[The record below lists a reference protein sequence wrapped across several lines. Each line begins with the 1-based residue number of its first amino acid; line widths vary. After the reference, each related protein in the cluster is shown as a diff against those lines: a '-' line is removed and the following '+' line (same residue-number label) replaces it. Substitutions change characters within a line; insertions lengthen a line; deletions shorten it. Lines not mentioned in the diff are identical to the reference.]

1 MNSESEP
8 TAAIYPKAG
17 RPGARPP
24 RLAARTTK
32 TALLSSAAAILAA
45 VGAHALG
52 AAPLGE
58 VAVSLGVIGGG
69 AAILWRQLSLLEA
82 RREIARTRRINSE
95 MASYRLTFEPAS
107 VGMAHMSLDGRWLRV
122 NDRLCEM
129 LGFTRA
135 ELRQSEKLSFIHP
148 EDRERAA
155 QELQDIAAGKVA
167 KHVGERRYVAK
178 DGAIVPVWTS
188 TTFIAG
194 HDEASNF
201 VAVVVEDI
209 SARKA
214 AEEALKESEE
224 RFSLAMKGSNEGV
237 WDWRLKDNR
246 TYLSPR
252 WKSMLGYEDHELADT
267 PESWEPL
274 LGPGDAEKVA
284 TQVRALE
291 AGDSTGYEI
300 ELKMRHK
307 NGHWVDILSRAFP
320 VFDEN
325 HRMTRLVG
333 THLDISERKRAET
346 DLRRAAT
353 VFAST
358 HEGIIIT
365 DAGGRIERVNPAFQL
380 ITGYTEDEV
389 RGQSAGI
396 LRSGRQ
402 ADEYYSEMWR
412 ELKERSYW
420 QGEIWNRRKDG
431 AIYPEWLTIS
441 AVRNENGEV
450 TNYIGA
456 FTDIT
461 RLKQSEAR
469 LEYLAHYDPLTHLPN
484 RFFLRE
490 RIQAAIAAGRISGET
505 RAILYLDIDRFKTIN
520 DSLGHRTGDELL
532 VTAAERWRTCLTTDD
547 VLARVGGDEF
557 VVLLEPATPQ
567 RAMDVA
573 NELIAEASKPFA
585 FADGRE
591 AYVGLSVGVT
601 TFPNEGDDAD
611 ALLQQADSAL
621 YAAKANRTGVRF
633 YAPALT
639 QAARRQLD
647 LEAGLRRG
655 LERGELALQ
664 YQPLVSLAD
673 RRAFGVE
680 ALVRWRS
687 PTGLIPPMQ
696 FIPMAERTGLI
707 VALGE
712 WVLREACT
720 RMKSW
725 LDAGYDL
732 QTMAVNLSPRQFDL
746 PDICERICAI
756 LEATGLPPS
765 KLEIEITESALMEQ
779 GRNAT
784 RKLEEL
790 KTLGLR
796 VAVDDF
802 GTGHSSL
809 SYLKHF
815 PIDKLKLDRSFIID
829 IPGDP
834 TSMEI
839 AAAIIRLGQSLQL
852 NVLAEGVET
861 EAQADFLALA
871 GCPTAQGYLFAK
883 PLWEEELVKR
893 LDGEWREAQRLTKRK
908 WTA

>member
-1 MNSESEP
+1 M
-8 TAAIYPKAG
+8 I
-17 RPGARPP
+17 
-24 RLAARTTK
+24 
-32 TALLSSAAAILAA
+32 
-45 VGAHALG
+45 
-52 AAPLGE
+52 
-58 VAVSLGVIGGG
+58 
-69 AAILWRQLSLLEA
+69 
-82 RREIARTRRINSE
+82 
-95 MASYRLTFEPAS
+95 
-107 VGMAHMSLDGRWLRV
+107 
-122 NDRLCEM
+122 
-129 LGFTRA
+129 
-135 ELRQSEKLSFIHP
+135 
-148 EDRERAA
+148 
-155 QELQDIAAGKVA
+155 
-167 KHVGERRYVAK
+167 
-178 DGAIVPVWTS
+178 
-188 TTFIAG
+188 
-194 HDEASNF
+194 
-201 VAVVVEDI
+201 
-209 SARKA
+209 
-214 AEEALKESEE
+214 
-224 RFSLAMKGSNEGV
+224 
-237 WDWRLKDNR
+237 
-246 TYLSPR
+246 
-252 WKSMLGYEDHELADT
+252 
-267 PESWEPL
+267 
-274 LGPGDAEKVA
+274 
-284 TQVRALE
+284 
-291 AGDSTGYEI
+291 
-300 ELKMRHK
+300 
-307 NGHWVDILSRAFP
+307 
-320 VFDEN
+320 
-325 HRMTRLVG
+325 RLVG

-365 DAGGRIERVNPAFQL
+365 DLEGRIERVNPAFQM
-380 ITGYTEDEV
+380 ITGYNEDEV
-389 RGQSAGI
+389 RGQSANL

-402 ADEYYSEMWR
+402 AGEFYSEMWR
-412 ELKERSYW
+412 ELREIGYW

-441 AVRNENGEV
+441 SVRNESGDV

-490 RIQAAIAAGRISGET
+490 RIQAAIAAGRISGES

-532 VTAAERWRTCLTTDD
+532 VIAAERWRACLTTDD

-557 VVLLEPATPQ
+557 VALLEPATPQ
-567 RAMDVA
+567 RAMDIA
-573 NELIAEASKPFA
+573 NLLIAEASKPFI

-621 YAAKANRTGVRF
+621 YAAKANRIGVRF

-639 QAARRQLD
+639 HAARRMLD

-655 LERGELALQ
+655 MERGELALQ

-687 PTGLIPPMQ
+687 PTGLISPMQ

-732 QTMAVNLSPRQFDL
+732 RTIAVNLSPRQFDL
-746 PDICERICAI
+746 PDICERICTI
-756 LEATGLPPS
+756 LEETGLPPS
-765 KLEIEITESALMEQ
+765 NLEIEITESALMEQ
-779 GRNAT
+779 GKNAT

-790 KTLGLR
+790 KALGLR
-796 VAVDDF
+796 IAVDDF

-809 SYLKHF
+809 AYLKHF

-861 EAQADFLALA
+861 EAQADFLALS

-883 PLWEEELVKR
+883 PLWEDELKSR
-893 LDGEWREAQRLTKRK
+893 FDQEWRETQRLAARK